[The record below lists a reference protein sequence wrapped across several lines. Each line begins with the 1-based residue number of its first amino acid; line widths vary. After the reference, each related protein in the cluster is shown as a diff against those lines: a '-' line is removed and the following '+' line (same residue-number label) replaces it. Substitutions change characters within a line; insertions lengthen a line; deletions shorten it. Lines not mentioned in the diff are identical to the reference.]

1 MPRELLI
8 LRHAKSDW
16 ETPAAS
22 DFDRP
27 LASRGKFDAPRIGAW
42 LKQEG
47 LKPDEILSSPAK
59 RAQQTTLRVAKA
71 LGVGKGAIAWDGAL
85 YAASLGE
92 LLNALARAG
101 KRARRLM
108 LVGHNPGLEELL
120 EYLGGSIAPTY
131 ADGKLLPTATVARLE
146 MPKDW
151 NQLMPGCARVLSI
164 TRPGELPL

>member
-1 MPRELLI
+1 MSRELLI

-27 LASRGKFDAPRIGAW
+27 LASRGKLDAPRMGAW

-47 LKPDEILSSPAK
+47 LRPDEILSSPAK
-59 RAQQTTLRVAKA
+59 RARQTALGVAKA
-71 LGVGKGAIAWDGAL
+71 AGIAKGAITWDGEL
-85 YAASLGE
+85 YGASLEG
-92 LLNALARAG
+92 LLTALGRTG
-101 KRARRLM
+101 KRARRVM

-120 EYLGGSIAPTY
+120 EYLGGAINPTY
-131 ADGKLLPTATVARLE
+131 GDGKLLPTATVARLS

-151 NQLMPGCARVLSI
+151 TQLRPGCARVLSI

>member
-27 LASRGKFDAPRIGAW
+27 LATRGKLDAPRMGAW
-42 LKQEG
+42 LKGEG
-47 LKPDEILSSPAK
+47 LRPDEILSSPAK
-59 RAQQTTLRVAKA
+59 RARQTALRVAKV
-71 LGVGKGAIAWDGAL
+71 VGIPKGSISWDGEL
-85 YAASLGE
+85 YAA
-92 LLNALARAG
+92 ALADLLMALGRAG
-101 KRARRLM
+101 KRARRVL

-120 EYLGGSIAPTY
+120 HYLGGSTTPPY
-131 ADGKLLPTATVARLE
+131 ADGKLLPTATIARLQ

-151 NQLMPGCARVLSI
+151 THLTPGCARVVSI